1 MISHESAH
9 PLRAA
14 GIVCALLLA
23 VLVPVVLAIWI
34 APPEEPPP
42 GLEPLPDFAAIDD
55 TDERKARFIEYVGA
69 IVQQVNGE
77 VRTDRERL
85 LTIARRWNEQGQ
97 LNRRDA
103 RWLEQLAQRYQLDP
117 ERDTEAL
124 LGELRKRVDTVPTA
138 LAVAQ
143 AAKESA
149 WGRSRFAQQGNNLFG
164 EWCFTPGCG
173 IVPGGRSAGAEHE
186 VRRFATVG
194 DSVRGYVHNLNTHS
208 AYSRL
213 RQLRAKARA
222 AGREPT
228 AVELAGG
235 LVRYSERGQVYVDEI
250 RSLIRNND
258 ME

>member
-1 MISHESAH
+1 MTTDESAH

-14 GIVCALLLA
+14 AIVCALALA

-55 TDERKARFIEYVGA
+55 TNERKARFINYVEP
-69 IVQQVNGE
+69 IVEQVNRE
-77 VRTDRERL
+77 VQTERERL
-85 LTIARRWNEQGQ
+85 LTIAGRWNEQGQ
-97 LNRRDA
+97 LSTRDA
-103 RWLEQLAQRYQLDP
+103 RWLDQLAQRYQLDP
-117 ERDTEAL
+117 ERDTDEL
-124 LGELRKRVDTVPTA
+124 LGELRRRVDTVPIA

-149 WGRSRFAQQGNNLFG
+149 WGRSRFAQQGHNLFG

-173 IVPGGRSAGAEHE
+173 IVPGGRAAGAQHE

-194 DSVRGYVHNLNTHS
+194 DSVRSYVHNLNTHS
-208 AYSRL
+208 AYRRL
-213 RQLRAKARA
+213 RQLRAEARA

-235 LVRYSERGQVYVDEI
+235 LLRYSERGQVYVDEI